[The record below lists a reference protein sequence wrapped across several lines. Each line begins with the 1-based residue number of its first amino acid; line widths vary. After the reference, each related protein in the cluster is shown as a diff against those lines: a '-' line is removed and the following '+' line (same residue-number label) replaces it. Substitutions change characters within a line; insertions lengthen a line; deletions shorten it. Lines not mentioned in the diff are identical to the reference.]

1 MPQPA
6 APRVNHQHNKQKSPL
21 LLHRLARLMVCFVFT
36 LAGLLGGTQPAF
48 AQLAPFIPADEL
60 ITSNQLATPVGPFPD
75 TPFADPCNP
84 NPGGFPGC
92 NVPGA
97 SITLTYGTSNNI
109 VLEEIIA
116 NGNRYEPAADLL
128 PPLGLVPRLE
138 FRRSGPIERQILFFE
153 ENNVTLTNLDLAP
166 GIVANI
172 EEAMLSNVI
181 NRGIDNVFSNVA
193 TTPQDTG
200 NNIQRIDYIID
211 GGLTIPANQQGDIGF
226 LILERGGNDN
236 FKIAAITG
244 LEAGAPSAYGP
255 LIDVL
260 GNNDPA
266 GVWGTSN
273 DVIIATT
280 VSRRDDLSDPTLP
293 PPRFRPS
300 HRVPDQPV
308 RGIFFPISSLVEPAD
323 PVQPIFG
330 YSLFANDVNG
340 EGDQLLN
347 VTNTA
352 VFPDNTPGTNAQGGL
367 DLIAGGFGLIRR
379 IPSDFTDFDL
389 TKRITN
395 LAGPANLPDF
405 SVVEGAGTPHV
416 DLLQQEG
423 LGQGLTTITE
433 PPVNSGDEVEYT
445 IYFSNIGDG
454 PAENVVICD
463 QIPAALTFVPDAFG
477 DGVGIQA
484 IESSSPAEAPVTYT
498 NADDADAGRFFQPG
512 ETLDGACQNPN
523 WPNGAVVVNVGNVDG
538 GQVGS
543 VTFRATV
550 N

>member
-1 MPQPA
+1 MPLMSQS
-6 APRVNHQHNKQKSPL
+6 APSRVNHQHNKQNSPL
-21 LLHRLARLMVCFVFT
+21 LLHRLVRLMVCLVFT

-48 AQLAPFIPADEL
+48 AQLADFIPAEEL
-60 ITSNQLATPVGPFPD
+60 ITSNQLAIEAGPFPD

-84 NPGGFPGC
+84 GSFPGC
-92 NVPGA
+92 EDPGA
-97 SITLTYGTSNNI
+97 NITLTYGTSNNI

-153 ENNVTLTNLDLAP
+153 ENNVTLTNLDIAP
-166 GIVANI
+166 GIVANL

-181 NRGIDNVFSNVA
+181 NRGIDNVFSNVS

-211 GGLTIPANQQGDIGF
+211 GGLTIPANQQEDIGF

-260 GNNDPA
+260 GNDDPA

-273 DVIIATT
+273 DVTIATT
-280 VSRRDDLSDPTLP
+280 VSRRDDLSDPNLP

-300 HRVPDQPV
+300 HRVPNQPV

-330 YSLFANDVNG
+330 YSLFANDVDG
-340 EGDQLLN
+340 EGAQLVN
-347 VTNTA
+347 VANTA
-352 VFPDNTPGTNAQGGL
+352 VFPDDTPGTNAQGGL

-379 IPSDFTDFDL
+379 IPSDFAL

-395 LAGPANLPDF
+395 LTGPANVPDF
-405 SVVEGAGTPHV
+405 SVVEGDGANFA
-416 DLLQQEG
+416 LLQQEG
-423 LGQGLTTITE
+423 LGQGVTTIAD
-433 PPVNSGDEVEYT
+433 PPVGPGNEVEYT
-445 IYFSNIGDG
+445 IYFSNIGAG
-454 PAENVVICD
+454 PAEDVVICD
-463 QIPAALTFVPDAFG
+463 QIPAALTFSPDTFG
-477 DGVGIQA
+477 AGEGIEA
-484 IESSSPAEAPVTYT
+484 IESSSPAGPRVTYT
-498 NADDADAGRFFQPG
+498 NDDDGDPGTFFQPG
-512 ETLDGACQNPN
+512 EALPTACGADQG
-523 WPNGAVVVNVGNVDG
+523 NGAVVVNVGDVDSNE
-538 GQVGS
+538 VGL